1 MPKSTS
7 SCDTAQFTKHTYDKQ
22 FQNIIFKVKGDSL
35 AHSDYDK
42 HKYKIRIKLK
52 KECYSCI
59 YCTKA
64 NYNMELKSY
73 LHVYTATWAK
83 IN

>member
-1 MPKSTS
+1 MPKATS

-22 FQNIIFKVKGDSL
+22 FQNIIFKGDSL

-52 KECYSCI
+52 KEC
-59 YCTKA
+59 
-64 NYNMELKSY
+64 
-73 LHVYTATWAK
+73 
-83 IN
+83 